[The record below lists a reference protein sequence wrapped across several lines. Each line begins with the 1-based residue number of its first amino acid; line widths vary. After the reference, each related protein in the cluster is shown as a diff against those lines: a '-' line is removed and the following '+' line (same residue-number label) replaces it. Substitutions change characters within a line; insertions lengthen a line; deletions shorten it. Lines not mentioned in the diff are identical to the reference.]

1 MAANTIKDAVKSLS
15 QVVRQERRALKL
27 TQKELGDFAG
37 TGINF
42 ISQLEQG
49 KISVRLDKVL
59 SVLQVL
65 GLELEIQRGKDVVA
79 TSPELL
85 K

>member
-1 MAANTIKDAVKSLS
+1 MAAKTIKDAVQALS

-49 KISVRLDKVL
+49 KISVRLDKLL

-65 GLELEIQRGKDVVA
+65 GLELEIKRGRDVVA
-79 TSPELL
+79 TSPELR